1 MCFEMGALCVSFAA
15 ANVVARVSGDPL
27 PRPGA
32 PAAFRLRF
40 LRQAVPA
47 GDHEGLCAAHGERKL
62 IYRYFIRKIRT
73 GVVRRSLQALKHVTL
88 CGQFPIVPEC

>member
-40 LRQAVPA
+40 LRQAVPT
-47 GDHEGLCAAHGERKL
+47 GDHEGLCAAHGERKFMG
-62 IYRYFIRKIRT
+62 YFIRKIRT
-73 GVVRRSLQALKHVTL
+73 GVVRQSLQVLKHVTL
-88 CGQFPIVPEC
+88 CGEFQIVPEC